1 MVGKRTLRVPHVK
14 WQLTWHLVLEMHP
27 RVSSCEQNLYC
38 RRWASFNCQISMYFL
53 EVGTECSIAT
63 DMNFGQH
70 PGKGRINNPVSPSIC
85 DIKSPT
91 EVDKRLT
98 AAELTAHNNGQSM
111 ACWVQLKFTII
122 NKTKLIKIINSTV
135 MEISIIKIFTYGPE
149 LGWSRRK
156 VGVSNV
162 TVGYLRMLQTVG
174 VSRQQRHTESRGT
187 LSLHPL
193 SLHRR

>member
-1 MVGKRTLRVPHVK
+1 VYPTSNGNWLDILSLRCIHGFRLVNRICTACVELL
-14 WQLTWHLVLEMHP
+14 LT
-27 RVSSCEQNLYC
+27 
-38 RRWASFNCQISMYFL
+38 CQISMYFL

-63 DMNFGQH
+63 NMNFGQH
-70 PGKGRINNPVSPSIC
+70 PGKGRINNPPPPVSPSIC
-85 DIKSPT
+85 DIKSPP
-91 EVDKRLT
+91 EVDNQLT
-98 AAELTAHNNGQSM
+98 AAELTAHNNGQGM

-149 LGWSRRK
+149 LGWSRRR
-156 VGVSNV
+156 VSVSNV

-174 VSRQQRHTESRGT
+174 VSRQQRNTESRGT
-187 LSLHPL
+187 FSLHPP